1 MLNLLHIH
9 KTSLATKN
17 VADDGGVDGDHHNNI
32 NINMYHHNKIKI
44 YYILLLIIINII
56 LLLYIILLLIPLIYI
71 FM

>member
-44 YYILLLIIINII
+44 YYYFIIFYN
-56 LLLYIILLLIPLIYI
+56 
-71 FM
+71 